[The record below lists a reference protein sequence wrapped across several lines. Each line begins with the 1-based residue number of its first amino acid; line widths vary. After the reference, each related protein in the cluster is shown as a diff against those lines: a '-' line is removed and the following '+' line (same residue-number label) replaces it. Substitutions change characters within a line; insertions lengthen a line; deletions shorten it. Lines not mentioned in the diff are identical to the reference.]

1 MKRKR
6 GGNKLCTCS
15 HFRVANIHDD
25 RNQQVFFAQMTSCAV
40 HYGVIYHPFPI
51 NSQYFEDVRGWQP
64 SSPREKWH
72 ISSSYLPLQSTA
84 GEIFLQYCRV
94 SVTQWQQ
101 LLNVYPLYHYTYSYC
116 FKNWYLKWE
125 LLHAYSRRQNC
136 WDIVLKQGN
145 FREQKN
151 PHPSPVPSIQ
161 SWGVCCFL

>member
-1 MKRKR
+1 MY
-6 GGNKLCTCS
+6 L
-15 HFRVANIHDD
+15 
-25 RNQQVFFAQMTSCAV
+25 FALRTSESTGIFCPNDIMCRALWC
-40 HYGVIYHPFPI
+40 HLSSLPYQFSIFWRCKGLTT
-51 NSQYFEDVRGWQP
+51 QP
-64 SSPREKWH
+64 PKGKWH
-72 ISSSYLPLQSTA
+72 ISSSYFPLHSTA
-84 GEIFLQYCRV
+84 GEIFLQYCRL

-101 LLNVYPLYHYTYSYC
+101 LLNVYPLYHYTYCYC